1 MQGNHGLRMRPTKLL
16 VTAAAMGLASAF
28 SAQAQDAVAEMRDKA
43 GHDIGNV
50 EIHATPSGLGH
61 VLVSLKD
68 LQPGV
73 HAIHVHE
80 KGACAAP
87 EFTSAGGHLAL
98 GKEHGIQSKDGPHPG
113 DLPNL
118 HVPSSG
124 AVMVEYFAPNLPMTA
139 IFGSDGS
146 SVIVHARAD
155 DYKSQPSGDAGG
167 RIACGVLKKTPE
179 K

>member
-1 MQGNHGLRMRPTKLL
+1 MQKEHGLRMRPSKLL
-16 VTAAAMGLASAF
+16 VTAAAIGLASAV

-43 GHDIGNV
+43 GQDIGKV
-50 EIHATPSGLGH
+50 EIYATPSGFGR

-68 LQPGV
+68 MPPGV

-98 GKEHGIQSKDGPHPG
+98 GKEHGIESKDGPHPG

-124 AVMVEYFAPNLPMTA
+124 AIMVEYFAPNLPMTA
-139 IFGSDGS
+139 IFDSDGS
-146 SVIVHARAD
+146 SVIVHAKAD

-167 RIACGVLKKTPE
+167 RIACGVLEKAWKK
-179 K
+179 

>member
-1 MQGNHGLRMRPTKLL
+1 MRPDKLL
-16 VTAAAMGLASAF
+16 MIAAAMALASVA
-28 SAQAQDAVAEMRDKA
+28 SAQAQDAVAEMHDKA
-43 GHDIGNV
+43 GNDVDKV
-50 EIHATPSGLGH
+50 EIYATPSGIDR
-61 VLVSLKD
+61 VLISLKD
-68 LQPGV
+68 LPPGV

-80 KGACAAP
+80 KGVCVAP

-98 GKEHGIQSKDGPHPG
+98 GKEHGIDSKGGPHPG

-124 AVMVEYFAPNLPMTA
+124 AIMVEYFAPDLPMAA
-139 IFGSDGS
+139 IFDSDGS
-146 SVIVHARAD
+146 SVIVHAKAD

-167 RIACGVLKKTPE
+167 RIACGVLEKTSQ